1 MCSPP
6 FGGQPRS
13 PAREVRPPD
22 VVAPVLMSPL
32 VVLELPAAAFGSD
45 WVAAVLEPYCPA
57 VPMLLPLLVAPA
69 APELV
74 EDDGPAE

>member
-13 PAREVRPPD
+13 PAREDLPD
-22 VVAPVLMSPL
+22 VDAPVLMSPL
-32 VVLELPAAAFGSD
+32 VVLELAAAFGSD

-74 EDDGPAE
+74 EDDGAAE